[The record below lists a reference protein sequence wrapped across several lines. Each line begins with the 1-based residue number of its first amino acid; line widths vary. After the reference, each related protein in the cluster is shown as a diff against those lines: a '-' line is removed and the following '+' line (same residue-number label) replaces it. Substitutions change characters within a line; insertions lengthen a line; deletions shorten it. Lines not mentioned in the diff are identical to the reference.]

1 MYKSSKSPFGSV
13 ISSIASIL
21 LGVGLSVQI
30 ADTVYA
36 QTFFPTP
43 KTFTVTKSC
52 NATTSL
58 SGGSPVALT
67 VNKGYVALG
76 ENKIPDGTHSR
87 ITVQGVGDRWV
98 ALSCGTYG
106 TVNGGGNTGGG
117 ATLPSG
123 TVAFFDNI
131 NNPVSGLKFGSPA
144 DVTPVAP
151 PLNAFD
157 TAVVNLCGAPG
168 KVVST
173 NEFRSMMNANPTVL
187 ENIKAAVSP
196 TSSTPDF
203 LTELTNMWFNIKGF
217 DHVMCGEPVA
227 GGSIGGLHFFGRYV
241 ELQNKGLAG
250 RLTNNLNNE
259 EVLSGSVYTMGVKMK
274 VGDST
279 SQSTIKGYG
288 YTLNAEEILRVG
300 SYAFK
305 KNPTTSSTST
315 ACILPVTDDGKSFKM
330 VFVRRNNGIRT
341 FFPDATP
348 STTDPACKN

>member
-1 MYKSSKSPFGSV
+1 MYNFKSLSTIGL
-13 ISSIASIL
+13 IL
-21 LGVGLSVQI
+21 LGVGMVQI

-36 QTFFPTP
+36 QTFFPSP

-58 SGGSPVALT
+58 SGGSPVSLT
-67 VNKGYVALG
+67 VNKGYVAVG
-76 ENKIPDGTHSR
+76 ENKIPGGTHAR
-87 ITVQGVGDRWV
+87 ITVPGVGDRWV
-98 ALSCGTYG
+98 DLTCGTYG
-106 TVNGGGNTGGG
+106 TVSGGTGN
-117 ATLPSG
+117 LPSG

-151 PLNAFD
+151 TLNAFD

-168 KVVST
+168 KVVT
-173 NEFRSMMNANPTVL
+173 TTEFKSMMNANPTVL
-187 ENIKAAVSP
+187 ANIKAAVSP
-196 TSSTPDF
+196 ASSTPDF
-203 LTELTNMWFNIKGF
+203 LNELTNNWFNVKGF
-217 DHVMCGEPVA
+217 DHIMCGEPVA

-259 EVLSGSVYTMGVKMK
+259 EVVSGSVYTMGVKMV
-274 VGDST
+274 VGNST

-305 KNPTTSSTST
+305 RNPTTSTSST

-341 FFPDATP
+341 FYPDATP

>member
-1 MYKSSKSPFGSV
+1 MYNSSKLPSKLVVSSV
-13 ISSIASIL
+13 AFIIL
-21 LGVGLSVQI
+21 LGVGLSVQV
-30 ADTVYA
+30 ADAVYA
-36 QTFFPTP
+36 QTFFPSP
-43 KTFTVTKSC
+43 KTFTVTKPC

-58 SGGSPVALT
+58 SGSSPVALT
-67 VNKGYVALG
+67 VNRGYVALG
-76 ENKIPDGTHSR
+76 ENKIPGGTHSR
-87 ITVQGVGDRWV
+87 ITVPNVGDRWV

-106 TVNGGGNTGGG
+106 TVNVGGNTGG
-117 ATLPSG
+117 TLPSG

-144 DVTPVAP
+144 DVTPIAP
-151 PLNAFD
+151 TLNAFD

-173 NEFRSMMNANPTVL
+173 TEFKAMMNANPTVL
-187 ENIKAAVSP
+187 ANIKAAVSP
-196 TSSTPDF
+196 ISSTSDF
-203 LTELTNMWFNIKGF
+203 LNELTNNWFNIKGF
-217 DHVMCGEPVA
+217 DHIMCGEPVA

-250 RLTNNLNNE
+250 RLTNNLSNE
-259 EVLSGSVYTMGVKMK
+259 EVIAGSVYTMGVKMV
-274 VGDST
+274 VGSST

-305 KNPTTSSTST
+305 RNPTTSTTST
-315 ACILPVTDDGKSFKM
+315 ACILPITDDGKSFKI

-341 FFPDATP
+341 FYPDATP
-348 STTDPACKN
+348 STTDPACNN